1 MSEDHVWTR
10 REDES
15 SVEYEAF
22 REYLRQGLDR
32 SNVAVAEALGKS
44 STLMNRWSS
53 THDWVARSVA
63 YDRYL
68 ATAETDGEINRL
80 AESRDKVL
88 DLMDKLTYLLDLV
101 LDDHIANREPP
112 TVRWSQAAN
121 IAAQVQRNFLLM
133 KTDQKSSESVVR
145 VEKLV
150 ERIEAMAAGQ

>member
-1 MSEDHVWTR
+1 MTDHIWTR
-10 REDES
+10 RDGETTPA
-15 SVEYEAF
+15 YAAF
-22 REYLRQGLDR
+22 KLYLTMGADR
-32 SNVAVAEALGKS
+32 SCAKVAKDLGKS
-44 STLMNRWSS
+44 TTLIEGWSVTNEWANRIL
-53 THDWVARSVA
+53 A
-63 YDRYL
+63 YDRYV
-68 ATAETDGEINRL
+68 AEADTDGEINRL

-88 DLMDKLTYLLDLV
+88 DLMDKLTYLLDRV

-133 KTDQKSSESVVR
+133 KTDQKSSESIVR